1 MDEIKKQFNSTIAY
15 FYFYFGFSFY
25 FGYGFLRCGKL
36 NNLGPRLMI
45 A

>member
-1 MDEIKKQFNSTIAY
+1 MREYKKQFISTIAY

-36 NNLGPRLMI
+36 NNLGPRLMT